1 MEMSP
6 YSYFQWCRYF
16 WCPWV
21 SFVMMMSSQWGS
33 KNYFKDLYLMNS
45 QPTFPFLTFFLTQ
58 RIMAILSKECKLDN
72 FKPHNFLKLS
82 FTKNW
87 GLHSNFVEH
96 ESFLE
101 SNSLDILALC
111 ETKLDDST
119 DFDNFSVKCYL
130 SLIRKDSITHMLLD
144 LFLSSDKHLFYNGF
158 PSTGKFCCCCLSFHW
173 HSNRLRTG
181 CPVSSHSL
189 WLILML
195 IEMVFMIIWDGLRQL
210 LATESPLKMMKN
222 AFHFILKALFV
233 LKIFKFLA
241 WDFGYV

>member
-1 MEMSP
+1 MEVSP

-82 FTKNW
+82 FTKHW

-189 WLILML
+189 RLILML
-195 IEMVFMIIWDGLRQL
+195 IEMVFMIIWDMFYG
-210 LATESPLKMMKN
+210 SISLKAHSSVWGN
-222 AFHFILKALFV
+222 YWQLKAL
-233 LKIFKFLA
+233 
-241 WDFGYV
+241 